1 MSLFKRHAG
10 HDHGATS
17 STEASSTMHMAMDM
31 ASSTMDM
38 MMSET
43 SDAMDSMDSTHSM
56 DSDMSMTMYFQKS
69 YKDIPVVFENL
80 KANTGGKAFGIF
92 ILLLFLGIATRGLEF
107 LKNYLEQRVWK
118 NENYINH
125 FEPDTESDDKTDGII
140 TQTVN
145 TKKTNIPS
153 SLVKNFIRLVLCF
166 IPEMLG
172 FALMLAAMSFTP
184 IYFFAVVAGLSIGRF
199 VFERLS
205 DRLKLRPVANGFHC

>member
-1 MSLFKRHAG
+1 MSFFKRHAG
-10 HDHGATS
+10 HDHGTTS
-17 STEASSTMHMAMDM
+17 STASSTMAMAMDM

-38 MMSET
+38 MSET
-43 SDAMDSMDSTHSM
+43 SDSMDSMDSM
-56 DSDMSMTMYFQKS
+56 DHDMSMAMYFQKS
-69 YKDIPVVFENL
+69 YKDIPVIFETL

-92 ILLLFLGIATRGLEF
+92 ILLLFVGIATRGIEF

-118 NENYINH
+118 NENYVSH
-125 FEPDTESDDKTDGII
+125 FEPDTESDDKTDGVI

-145 TKKTNIPS
+145 TRKTNVPS

-184 IYFFAVVAGLSIGRF
+184 LYFFAVVAGLSIGRF
-199 VFERLS
+199 IFERLS
-205 DRLKLRPVANGFHC
+205 DRLKLRPVVNGFHC